1 MGDTM
6 SRDYY
11 VILGVSRGADQKKIQ
26 KAYRTIVKKFH
37 PDATGAEES
46 SERFL
51 EIREAYETLTDEEKR
66 KEYDQALAKEGSA
79 LRIARVP
86 EIVEKRTSLFDQ
98 MDDFFSSVDEFYS
111 GFLPGFFNR
120 RLGREKALYLEL
132 ILTPREA
139 SQGGLFPIT
148 VPVLENCPRCRKV
161 GLWEGFFCP
170 VCRGYGRV
178 RSKREFSLSVPP
190 RVSHGT
196 EIRLSMEDIGLL
208 NVALHV
214 TVLIDRLLEDEEW

>member
-1 MGDTM
+1 MP
-6 SRDYY
+6 RDYY

-37 PDATGAEES
+37 PDATGRQES

-51 EIREAYETLTDEEKR
+51 EIREAYETLTDEERR
-66 KEYDQALAKEGSA
+66 KQYDEELSRQGSG
-79 LRIARVP
+79 LRITKVP

-161 GLWEGFFCP
+161 GLWEEFFCP
-170 VCRGYGRV
+170 LCRGYGRV

-190 RVSHGT
+190 RVSQGT
-196 EIRLSMEDIGLL
+196 EIRLSMEDIGLRQ
-208 NVALHV
+208 VELHV
-214 TVLIDRLLEDEEW
+214 TVLIDSSLEDEEW

>member
-1 MGDTM
+1 MP
-6 SRDYY
+6 RDYY
-11 VILGVSRGADQKKIQ
+11 VILGISRGADQKKIQ

-37 PDATGAEES
+37 PDATGTKES
-46 SERFL
+46 SEKFL
-51 EIREAYETLTDEEKR
+51 EVKEAYETLADEVRR
-66 KEYDQALAKEGSA
+66 KEYDEELATEGSA
-79 LRIARVP
+79 LRITRVP
-86 EIVEKRTSLFDQ
+86 EIVEQRTSLFDQ

-111 GFLPGFFNR
+111 GFLPGFFHK
-120 RLGREKALYLEL
+120 RLRREKSLYLEL

-148 VPVLENCPRCRKV
+148 VPVVEDCPRCSRV
-161 GLWEGFFCP
+161 GLWEEFFCP

-196 EIRLSMEDIGLL
+196 EIKLSMEDIGLRD
-208 NVALHV
+208 VDLHV
-214 TVLIDRLLEDEEW
+214 TVIIDRSLEDEAW

>member
-1 MGDTM
+1 MP
-6 SRDYY
+6 RDYY

-37 PDATGAEES
+37 PDATGTQES

-51 EIREAYETLTDEEKR
+51 ELKEAYETLADEERR
-66 KEYDQALAKEGSA
+66 KEYDKELKRRGSK
-79 LRIARVP
+79 LGITKVP
-86 EIVEKRTSLFDQ
+86 EIIEKRTSLFDQ
-98 MDDFFSSVDEFYS
+98 MDDFFSSADEFYS
-111 GFLPGFFNR
+111 GFLPGFFHR
-120 RLGREKALYLEL
+120 GLGRGKSLYLEL
-132 ILTPREA
+132 ILSPREA

-148 VPVLENCPRCRKV
+148 VPVVEDCPRCNKA
-161 GLWEGFFCP
+161 GLWEEFFCP

-196 EIRLSMEDIGLL
+196 EIRLPMEEIGLRD
-208 NVALHV
+208 VELHI
-214 TVLIDRLLEDEEW
+214 TVLIDKSCEDEEW

>member
-1 MGDTM
+1 M

-26 KAYRTIVKKFH
+26 KAYRTIVKNFH
-37 PDATGAEES
+37 PDATGTQES

-51 EIREAYETLTDEEKR
+51 EIKEAYETLADEKRR
-66 KEYDQALAKEGSA
+66 KEYDEELTREGST
-79 LRIARVP
+79 LRITRVP

-98 MDDFFSSVDEFYS
+98 MGDFFSSVDEFYS
-111 GFLPGFFNR
+111 GFLPGFFHR
-120 RLGREKALYLEL
+120 GFGRGKSLYLEL

-148 VPVLENCPRCRKV
+148 VPVVEDCPRCSKE
-161 GLWEGFFCP
+161 GFWEEFFCP

-190 RVSHGT
+190 RISHGM
-196 EIRLSMEDIGLL
+196 EISLSMEDIGLRG
-208 NVALHV
+208 VELHV
-214 TVLIDRLLEDEEW
+214 TVLIDRSLEEEEW

>member
-1 MGDTM
+1 MA
-6 SRDYY
+6 RDYY

-37 PDATGAEES
+37 PDATGKQES

-51 EIREAYETLTDEEKR
+51 EIREAYETLTDEERR
-66 KEYDQALAKEGSA
+66 KEYDAELSREGSA
-79 LRIARVP
+79 LRVTRVT

-98 MDDFFSSVDEFYS
+98 MDDFSSSVDEFYS
-111 GFLPGFFNR
+111 GFLPGFFHR
-120 RLGREKALYLEL
+120 GLGRGKSLYLEL

-139 SQGGLFPIT
+139 SEGGLFPIT
-148 VPVLENCPRCRKV
+148 VPVVEDCPRCRKA
-161 GLWEGFFCP
+161 GLWEEFFCP

-190 RVSHGT
+190 RVSHGA
-196 EIRLSMEDIGLL
+196 EVRLSMEDIGLR
-208 NVALHV
+208 NVEFHV
-214 TVLIDRLLEDEEW
+214 SVLIDSSLEDEEW